1 MKLVT
6 FTLGGGAQKVGAL
19 TQDETGVVDLAAA
32 DNQPYFSTML
42 DLIQAGDTAVERAN
56 EIVSVS
62 GGGASGGSV
71 FVLEDVD
78 LLTPVPQPP
87 QIRDFLCFEK
97 HLLNAFGMLR
107 QKKAEAEPD
116 PEEALK
122 RFEAEGAFAIPQIW
136 YDQPLFYKP
145 SRLGVTGTGADIVWP
160 HFSEMLDYEMEFG
173 CWLGKGG
180 KDVDPKDA
188 SDMIFGYSIFND
200 ISARDTQA
208 YEMPAGFGPGKGK
221 DFDTGNII
229 GPCIVTADAFDPYD
243 AELIVRINGE
253 ERSRGSSSEM
263 YHKFED
269 CIAHT
274 SRAETVYPGEFFASG
289 TIGWGCGLEH
299 DKYLAA
305 GDVIEL
311 EVTGIGVLKNKVV
324 KQ

>member
-6 FTLGGGAQKVGAL
+6 FTAGGGAPRVGAL
-19 TQDETGVVDLAAA
+19 SEDETRVFDLAAA
-32 DNQPYFSTML
+32 DNQPCFETML
-42 DLIQAGDTAVERAN
+42 ALIEAGDPAVARAR
-56 EIVSVS
+56 EIVAAD
-62 GGGASGGSV
+62 GGEAVYS
-71 FVLEDVD
+71 FADVE

-97 HLLNAFGMLR
+97 HLINSFEMLR
-107 QKKAEAEPD
+107 KKKAQAEPD

-122 RFEAEGAFAIPQIW
+122 RFEKEGA
-136 YDQPLFYKP
+136 
-145 SRLGVTGTGADIVWP
+145 
-160 HFSEMLDYEMEFG
+160 
-173 CWLGKGG
+173 
-180 KDVDPKDA
+180 
-188 SDMIFGYSIFND
+188 DMIFGYSIFND

-208 YEMPAGFGPGKGK
+208 HEMPAGFGPGKGK

-253 ERSRGSSSEM
+253 ERSRGNSGEM

-274 SRAETVYPGEFFASG
+274 SRAETVFPGEFFASG
-289 TIGWGCGLEH
+289 TVGWGCGLEH
-299 DKYLAA
+299 DKYLED

-324 KQ
+324 KQG